1 MSRDKGVRGT
11 IQDLSLKDIKK
22 LTESDSFKGKLKV
35 FDKETIGF
43 AANKKNYPQVVESAW
58 ASLKKVDPDVSY
70 KQATKLARMMEKFAQ
85 VVLGKVGKSK
95 EG

>member
-1 MSRDKGVRGT
+1 MKRDNSSKGT

-22 LTESDSFKGKLKV
+22 LTESDSFKRKLKV

-43 AANKKNYPQVVESAW
+43 AANKKNYSRVVESAW
-58 ASLKKVDPDVSY
+58 TSLKKSDPVASY
-70 KQATKLARMMEKFAQ
+70 QQATKLARMMEKFAQ
-85 VVLGKVGKSK
+85 VVLGKVRKPK